1 MWTAPYSPTWT
12 RGAHAPRSPGDTA
25 AGPAVYT
32 QSRSVRPHP
41 PGNKTFSPTFPC
53 LCSLSQ
59 HPLIHVCPPSF
70 QIQLLFP

>member
-1 MWTAPYSPTWT
+1 MWTAPYSPTWAL
-12 RGAHAPRSPGDTA
+12 GAHAPRSPGDTA

-32 QSRSVRPHP
+32 QSRSVHPHP

-59 HPLIHVCPPSF
+59 HLLIHVD
-70 QIQLLFP
+70 